1 MMLQTVIIHK
11 AQKLNKPFCK
21 NLKKE
26 GAEFQRIN
34 GKMEFKELLITQKLR
49 AILTIGTGET

>member
-1 MMLQTVIIHK
+1 MLQTAIIHR

-34 GKMEFKELLITQKLR
+34 GKMEFKEPLITQKLR
-49 AILTIGTGET
+49 AILIIGTGET